1 MTAVPV
7 TRPRRAKLDIP
18 KIRLLSWLG
27 LESIAWGV
35 VIAHLIKWA
44 VSFGYYAVWQ
54 VRYSVGQ
61 SASPANFTVWDGKD
75 FWDRLVVHFQNGLPG
90 LVIAGVSLLAAV
102 LAWLL
107 LAGWHPRTAPRRIL
121 QVLAV
126 LAVATGAGYLAGRAV
141 TGWHVHWFP
150 SQAAPAWW
158 DTWRHDIRDVG
169 IVVVATIIVQLLFTK
184 PKYPAD
190 DNPGVRVYLTS
201 IPLALLAA
209 LVPIAAVGVLAWKLP
224 WLMHHGLHVGGG
236 SAYAAEANGWLAAG
250 TWITLVMG
258 IAGGLAAKFFIKR
271 VADDIQWFFGERSA
285 AKARS
290 DQGLNALRGDRVIGT
305 PAHRL
310 RTHWLLD
317 HSLDLPAR
325 NPWLVRA
332 LLAVGFLT
340 IAAAGAGAWLNLVGP
355 AAPH

>member
-1 MTAVPV
+1 MTAPSV
-7 TRPRRAKLDIP
+7 TQPRRARLDIP

-27 LESIAWGV
+27 LESIAWSV

-44 VSFGYYAVWQ
+44 VSFGYYAAWQ

-75 FWDRLVVHFQNGLPG
+75 LWDRLVVHIQNGLPG

-107 LAGWHPRTAPRRIL
+107 LRGWRPRTAPRRIL
-121 QVLAV
+121 KVLAV
-126 LAVATGAGYLAGRAV
+126 LAVAAGAGYLAGRAV

-150 SQAAPAWW
+150 GQTEPDWW
-158 DTWRHDIRDVG
+158 RTGRHRIRDVG
-169 IVVVATIIVQLLFTK
+169 IAVVATIIVELLFTK
-184 PKYPAD
+184 PKYQAD

-201 IPLALLAA
+201 IPLAIGAA
-209 LVPIAAVGVLAWKLP
+209 LVPIALVTVLAWKLP
-224 WLMHHGLHVGGG
+224 WLMQHGLHVGGG

-271 VADDIQWFFGERSA
+271 VADDIQWFFSERSA
-285 AKARS
+285 AKVRS
-290 DQGLNALRGDRVIGT
+290 NEGLNALRGDRVIGT

-317 HSLDLPAR
+317 HELTLPAR
-325 NPWLVRA
+325 NPWLVRG
-332 LLAVGFLT
+332 LLVAGFLT
-340 IAAAGAGAWLNLVGP
+340 MAAAGAGAWLNLAGP
-355 AAPH
+355 AAAH